1 MARRGDRRVRRW
13 ARGILLATAAL
24 LVLEACHPQEP
35 PGKRDSS
42 TQKTYPQSN
51 YPPREPY

>member
-13 ARGILLATAAL
+13 ARGVVLAVAAL
-24 LVLEACHPQEP
+24 LVLGACHPQEP

-42 TQKTYPQSN
+42 AGRTYPQPN
-51 YPPREPY
+51 LPPREPY